1 MIPRKE
7 QSDQKQLNMN
17 QTLVKD
23 NDNLKKLHPK
33 RQIKIPIKLNL

>member
-1 MIPRKE
+1 MTPRKE

-33 RQIKIPIKLNL
+33 RQIKLPVKLNL